1 MEISSIIIIL
11 FYLLNGDKNGLRENE
26 IAIY

>member
-1 MEISSIIIIL
+1 MEISLIIIIL
-11 FYLLNGDKNGLRENE
+11 FYLPNGDKNGLRENE